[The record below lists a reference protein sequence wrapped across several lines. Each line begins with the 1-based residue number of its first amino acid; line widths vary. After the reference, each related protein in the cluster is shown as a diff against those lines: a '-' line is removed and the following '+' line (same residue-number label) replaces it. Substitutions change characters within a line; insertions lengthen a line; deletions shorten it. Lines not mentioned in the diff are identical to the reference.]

1 MSLRSPYS
9 AGIKY
14 RPSLSLSDMQF
25 IYDALLVQPASPQQQ
40 AILASFNKLLLKAKH
55 GITTP
60 SHVATGS
67 PTIEASLG
75 FSSEDHSIE
84 TLLDAWAS
92 NPSILSPVQLA
103 RVQHYRYTN
112 DMMTADE
119 ESAYERSQ

>member
-92 NPSILSPVQLA
+92 NPSILSAAQIA
-103 RVQHYRYTN
+103 RIQHHRYTN
-112 DMMTADE
+112 DMMTPDE
-119 ESAYERSQ
+119 ESSYERNQ